1 MILITGLKLTVA
13 LRSQGHLER
22 VIELCDEYEKLA
34 SENGLSQ
41 MGVVGWLMA
50 IRGEVLAELNELE
63 EAIDQAKNGVEQAE
77 KGKDLAMIWWS
88 YLCLIRV
95 LYSMGDL
102 AGAEEVI
109 HKTRSATGENHMPSW
124 VTIPMTAWQVRI
136 WLTQDKLEAA
146 AQWVKEYKPE
156 PEGQPVYLGERE
168 NITRARILLAQE
180 RLDKAIRILEQL
192 QASTEA
198 RGRVVTLIE
207 ILNLTAIIFH
217 AANKTDQAFVLLEKA
232 INIAQPEG
240 YIRIFVDEGPPMA
253 RLLYTAL
260 EKGIAPDYV
269 RQLLAAFPAD
279 QSENDSKAQT
289 PTSEFDWVEP
299 LSERELE
306 VLQLI
311 ADGLTNQEIST
322 RLYLSPNT
330 VKTHARNI
338 YSKLGVKGRTKAT
351 AKARAMGL
359 LKAI

>member
-1 MILITGLKLTVA
+1 
-13 LRSQGHLER
+13 
-22 VIELCDEYEKLA
+22 
-34 SENGLSQ
+34 
-41 MGVVGWLMA
+41 
-50 IRGEVLAELNELE
+50 
-63 EAIDQAKNGVEQAE
+63 
-77 KGKDLAMIWWS
+77 
-88 YLCLIRV
+88 
-95 LYSMGDL
+95 
-102 AGAEEVI
+102 
-109 HKTRSATGENHMPSW
+109 
-124 VTIPMTAWQVRI
+124 
-136 WLTQDKLEAA
+136 
-146 AQWVKEYKPE
+146 
-156 PEGQPVYLGERE
+156 
-168 NITRARILLAQE
+168 
-180 RLDKAIRILEQL
+180 
-192 QASTEA
+192 
-198 RGRVVTLIE
+198 
-207 ILNLTAIIFH
+207 
-217 AANKTDQAFVLLEKA
+217 
-232 INIAQPEG
+232 
-240 YIRIFVDEGPPMA
+240 MA

-359 LKAI
+359 LEASDVQ